1 MKKML
6 LAPAGLILFL
16 ILIICGCSILERG
29 PQSSPE
35 KLMETY
41 LEAFKNDDFET
52 MIRLSDELGV
62 SEDELA
68 FLKNF
73 IQIIELESYS
83 IKQVEY
89 ISDSEAAVSIS
100 LVLQL
105 MGYEKRLEDRIMV
118 LQKEGKWYIQDRVFD
133 YQ

>member
-6 LAPAGLILFL
+6 PAPAGLILFL

-62 SEDELA
+62 S
-68 FLKNF
+68 
-73 IQIIELESYS
+73 
-83 IKQVEY
+83 
-89 ISDSEAAVSIS
+89 
-100 LVLQL
+100 
-105 MGYEKRLEDRIMV
+105 
-118 LQKEGKWYIQDRVFD
+118 
-133 YQ
+133 

>member
-1 MKKML
+1 ML
-6 LAPAGLILFL
+6 PAPAGLILFL

>member
-6 LAPAGLILFL
+6 PAPAGLILFL